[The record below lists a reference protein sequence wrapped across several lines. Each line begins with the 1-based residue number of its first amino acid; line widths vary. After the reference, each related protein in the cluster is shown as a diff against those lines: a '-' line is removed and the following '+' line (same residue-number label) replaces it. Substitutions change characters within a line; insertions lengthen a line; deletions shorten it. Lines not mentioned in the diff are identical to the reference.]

1 MEFFKTTPRIGFM
14 ARRKWFYAISAI
26 LMVGS
31 FALLATRGLNLG
43 LDFTGGVIVEIDNP
57 AEVSVQRVRDTLD
70 EVGLNVQVQ
79 ASGGSSRELIIRVP
93 PQEAQTTQNPNEVA
107 ASIVDALK
115 KADAG
120 FELRGSPDFVGGQ
133 VGEELTE
140 QGGLAMLFT
149 LLMILIYV
157 GFRFQWKMAAGT
169 VFAALHDPIVIFGF
183 FSLTQMTFDLSV
195 LAAVLA
201 VIGYSINDTVVV
213 FDRVREVFH
222 TKRKATTAEMLD
234 AALNQTLSRTLM
246 TSFSTLFVVA
256 SLYIFGGE
264 TLQGFAAAII
274 VGVVIGTYSSI
285 FIAAALALDLKL
297 TAADLMPQQK
307 DDSEVDALP

>member
-1 MEFFKTTPRIGFM
+1 MEFFKTTPRIQFM
-14 ARRKWFYAISAI
+14 ARRKWCYLISAI
-26 LMVGS
+26 LMIGS

-43 LDFTGGVIVEIDNP
+43 IDFTGGVVLELNNP
-57 AEVSVQRVRDTLD
+57 SLITEQRVRDSLAAAGVD
-70 EVGLNVQVQ
+70 AQVQ
-79 ASGGSSRELIIRVP
+79 AAGGSAEQLIVRVLP
-93 PQEAQTTQNPNEVA
+93 KGEQNPTQVATQITEV
-107 ASIVDALK
+107 LK
-115 KADAG
+115 TLDPE
-120 FELRGSPDFVGGQ
+120 FELRRTDVLGQQ

-149 LLMILIYV
+149 LIMILIYV
-157 GFRFQWKMAAGT
+157 GFRFQWKMAVGT

-183 FSLTQMTFDLSV
+183 FSLTQMTFDLSC

-222 TKRKATTAEMLD
+222 TKRKASTAEMLD
-234 AALNQTLSRTLM
+234 ASLNQTLSRTLM

-264 TLQGFAAAII
+264 TLKGFSAAIV
-274 VGVVIGTYSSI
+274 VGVVVGTYSSI
-285 FIAAALALDLKL
+285 FVAAAFALDLKL

-307 DDSEVDALP
+307 DEAEVDALP

>member
-1 MEFFKTTPRIGFM
+1 MEFFKTTPSIPFM
-14 ARRKWFYAISAI
+14 AGRKWCYAISAI
-26 LMVGS
+26 LMIGS

-43 LDFTGGVIVEIDNP
+43 IDFTGGVVLELSNP
-57 AEVSVQRVRDTLD
+57 SLVTEQRVRDTLGVAGVD
-70 EVGLNVQVQ
+70 AQVQ
-79 ASGGSSRELIIRVP
+79 AAGGSAEQLIVRVLP
-93 PQEAQTTQNPNEVA
+93 KGKQDPTQVATQITEV
-107 ASIVDALK
+107 LK
-115 KADAG
+115 SLDPK
-120 FELRGSPDFVGGQ
+120 FELRRTDVLGQQ

-149 LLMILIYV
+149 LIMILIYV
-157 GFRFQWKMAAGT
+157 GFRFQWKMALGT

-183 FSLTQMTFDLSV
+183 FSLTQMTFDLSC

-222 TKRKATTAEMLD
+222 TKRKASTAEMLD
-234 AALNQTLSRTLM
+234 ASLNQTLSRTLM

-264 TLQGFAAAII
+264 TLKGFSSAIV
-274 VGVVIGTYSSI
+274 VGVVVGTYSSI

-297 TAADLMPQQK
+297 TAADLMPPHK
-307 DDSEVDALP
+307 DESEVDALP

>member
-1 MEFFKTTPRIGFM
+1 MEFFKTTPRIHFM
-14 ARRKWFYAISAI
+14 ARRKWCYVISAI
-26 LMVGS
+26 LMIGS

-43 LDFTGGVIVEIDNP
+43 IDFTGGVVLELNNP
-57 AEVSVQRVRDTLD
+57 SLVTEERVRGALAAAGVDA
-70 EVGLNVQVQ
+70 QVQ
-79 ASGGSSRELIIRVP
+79 ASGGSAEQLIVRVLP
-93 PQEAQTTQNPNEVA
+93 KAEQNPTQVATQLTEV
-107 ASIVDALK
+107 LK
-115 KADAG
+115 GLDSR
-120 FELRGSPDFVGGQ
+120 FELRRTDVLGQQ

-149 LLMILIYV
+149 LIMILIYV
-157 GFRFQWKMAAGT
+157 GFRFQWKMAVGT

-183 FSLTQMTFDLSV
+183 FALTQMTFDLSC

-256 SLYIFGGE
+256 SLYLFGGE
-264 TLQGFAAAII
+264 TLRGFAAAII
-274 VGVVIGTYSSI
+274 VGVVVGTYSSI
-285 FIAAALALDLKL
+285 FIAAAFALDLKL
-297 TAADLMPQQK
+297 TAADLMPQQR
-307 DDSEVDALP
+307 DEAEVDALP

>member
-1 MEFFKTTPRIGFM
+1 MEFFKSTPRIEFM
-14 ARRKWFYAISAI
+14 ARRKWCYVISAV
-26 LMVGS
+26 LMIGS

-43 LDFTGGVIVEIDNP
+43 LDFTGGVILEVTNP
-57 AEVSVQRVRDTLD
+57 AEIGEQQVRDAL
-70 EVGLNVQVQ
+70 GAAGYNVQVQ
-79 ASGGSSRELIIRVP
+79 ASGGTSRELIIRVP
-93 PQEAQTTQNPNEVA
+93 PQVADGVQNPNDVA
-107 ASIVDALK
+107 GAIVATLK
-115 KADAG
+115 KVDTG
-120 FELRGSPDFVGGQ
+120 IELRGQPDFVGGQ

-149 LLMILIYV
+149 LIMIMIYV

-183 FSLTQMTFDLSV
+183 FSLTQMTFDLSC

-222 TKRKATTAEMLD
+222 TKRKASTAEMLD

-256 SLYIFGGE
+256 SLYVFGGE
-264 TLQGFAAAII
+264 TLRGFAIAII
-274 VGVVIGTYSSI
+274 IGVVVGTYSSI
-285 FIAAALALDLKL
+285 FIASALALDMKL
-297 TAADLMPQQK
+297 TAADLMPVQK
-307 DDSEVDALP
+307 DQDEVDALP